1 MSCAAGL
8 WLLAAGQPARILLSC
23 TVRVGRD
30 TLNWRDHRL
39 QGLDLIW
46 AFLPAAS
53 SNVRVIM
60 LTAADVGGKRSV
72 VAGVQT

>member
-1 MSCAAGL
+1 M
-8 WLLAAGQPARILLSC
+8 LAADQPARILLSC
-23 TVRVGRD
+23 AVRVGRD
-30 TLNWRDHRL
+30 TRNWRDHRL

-53 SNVRVIM
+53 SNVRVM
-60 LTAADVGGKRSV
+60 LPAADVRGERSV